1 MIIWLIPKIEN
12 FPKLIICAYLVFIKY
27 EQFDIQ
33 GINGVEKMLTF
44 F

>member
-1 MIIWLIPKIEN
+1 M
-12 FPKLIICAYLVFIKY
+12 FIKY

-44 F
+44 FWERRKWGQFFVTLVLFIK